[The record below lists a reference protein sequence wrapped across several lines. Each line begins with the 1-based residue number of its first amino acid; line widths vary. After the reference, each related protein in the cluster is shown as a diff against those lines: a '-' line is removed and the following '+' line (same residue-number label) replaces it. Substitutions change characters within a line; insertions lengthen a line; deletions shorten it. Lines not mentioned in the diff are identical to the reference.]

1 MWEPFTHGKPSE
13 AAALSAAAS
22 IGKQQLFFD
31 CVHFWA
37 VSQVLEGAFPNGRAS
52 GTTTFPQ
59 RQGIGK
65 QPLVRRMRSPA
76 GSTNGIGD
84 NDLSP
89 TAGHREATAIFRL
102 RSHLGGIAG
111 IVGAARRLQACRE
124 AAALSANAF
133 PGRQYQRHR
142 GLPSSFRYS
151 FCNFQKGY

>member
-59 RQGIGK
+59 RQGIG
-65 QPLVRRMRSPA
+65 
-76 GSTNGIGD
+76 D

-89 TAGHREATAIFRL
+89 TASSMEPFAGGKSAGNSRSFGECIPRQAVPTA
-102 RSHLGGIAG
+102 S
-111 IVGAARRLQACRE
+111 GAAFFLQIF
-124 AAALSANAF
+124 L
-133 PGRQYQRHR
+133 
-142 GLPSSFRYS
+142 L
-151 FCNFQKGY
+151 